1 MKALMSNE
9 TTTPTDSAGL
19 DVVREQ
25 PTGSVQFDWIAVAL
39 TAWLVGGLFLD
50 GWAHSHIS
58 ELETFITP
66 WHGVLY
72 SGFFASAAY
81 IYAAA
86 LRNQLRGYPFR
97 KAVPAGYGL
106 SLLGAAIFIVG
117 GLGDMVWH
125 TIFGIEE
132 DIESLMSPTHLI
144 LVLGGALIVTGPI
157 RSAARRSPRSTG
169 WKALLPMVLSVTLT
183 LSMFTFF
190 TQFASPLAEVFA
202 TNDVSE
208 LGTFGDVYVENQE
221 LGVAGILVHSALLM
235 GATLFMA
242 LRWKLPIGSLTIML
256 TLNAALMSVLEDT
269 YPLIIVGA
277 ISGVAADLLL
287 WRLRPSAMRV
297 TELRI
302 FAIAVPA
309 VFYMVYFAA
318 LAHTDGIGWP
328 VELWTGSIVL
338 AGAVGLFLTFLISP
352 AESSQRIAHA
362 GAGTSPIA

>member
-1 MKALMSNE
+1 M
-9 TTTPTDSAGL
+9 
-19 DVVREQ
+19 
-25 PTGSVQFDWIAVAL
+25 
-39 TAWLVGGLFLD
+39 
-50 GWAHSHIS
+50 
-58 ELETFITP
+58 
-66 WHGVLY
+66 
-72 SGFFASAAY
+72 
-81 IYAAA
+81 
-86 LRNQLRGYPFR
+86 
-97 KAVPAGYGL
+97 

-117 GLGDMVWH
+117 GMGDMVWH

-132 DIESLMSPTHLI
+132 DIESLVSPTHLI
-144 LVLGGALIVTGPI
+144 LVLGGSLIVTGPI

-169 WKALLPMVLSVTLT
+169 WKAVLPMVLSVTLT

-190 TQFASPLAEVFA
+190 TQFVSPLAEVFA
-202 TNDVSE
+202 TNDVPE
-208 LGTFGDVYVENQE
+208 LGTFGDVDVDNQE

-269 YPLIIVGA
+269 YLLIIVGA

-318 LAHTDGIGWP
+318 LAYTDGIGWP

-362 GAGTSPIA
+362 GA